1 METSLL
7 EPPISQA
14 IVLQSMGSQR
24 IRHDWATEQQHH
36 KQYHCSGTH
45 CWPTTETSQL
55 WKSMGRDYT
64 RLWNEE
70 AGSLGT
76 VLGAGYL
83 RWAEFMCPNPNPIH
97 PQYFRMLLFG
107 DKVSKVI
114 KVK

>member
-1 METSLL
+1 
-7 EPPISQA
+7 
-14 IVLQSMGSQR
+14 
-24 IRHDWATEQQHH
+24 
-36 KQYHCSGTH
+36 
-45 CWPTTETSQL
+45 
-55 WKSMGRDYT
+55 MGRDYT